1 MKSSSKGIDD
11 IIEVFKKEFEP
22 IVDKFEII
30 KVLNGKPFSRKN
42 VLNANQKFIY
52 YPGVYVFYGN
62 NRVWKVGRHL
72 TNSRMRAIQ
81 HIDANTGNKDNRIK
95 ELEKIADA
103 EIILF
108 NVKDTEDN
116 HWVAAV
122 EIFLERKLEPL
133 IPSKRTG

>member
-1 MKSSSKGIDD
+1 M
-11 IIEVFKKEFEP
+11 VT
-22 IVDKFEII
+22 
-30 KVLNGKPFSRKN
+30 LNGNLFTRKN
-42 VLNANQKFIY
+42 VLDANQNFIY
-52 YPGVYVFYGN
+52 YPGVYVFYGDN
-62 NRVWKVGRHL
+62 KVWKVGRHL

-81 HIDANTGNKDNRIK
+81 HIDVNTGNKENRIK

-108 NVKDTEDN
+108 NVKNMEDN

-122 EIFLERKLEPL
+122 EIFLERKLKPI